1 MKSEIVSIVGDKPMT
16 TSLLVAKKFKKEHKN
31 VLRSIENLE
40 CSEQFRQLN
49 FELCFKNNDLQNGK
63 PQPYYQITRDGFTFL
78 CMGFTGPE
86 AAKWKEAYIKVFN
99 AMESEI
105 LKRESKKQIEWS
117 GARSQSIVS
126 RNDLTDTIQ
135 AFVEYAKAQGSKNAA
150 MYYANITKM
159 EYKALGLLSQL
170 EGERSNLRDK
180 LNVMQLVHIATAE
193 FQAQAAIERGMEM
206 GMNYKDIY
214 TLAKRHV
221 ERFADSIHMPM
232 IGEPKR
238 INHPE

>member
-1 MKSEIVSIVGDKPMT
+1 MKSEIIQMVGGKPAT
-16 TSLLVAKKFKKEHKN
+16 TSLIIAKKFEREHFN
-31 VLRSIENLE
+31 VLRDIEKLE
-40 CSEQFRQLN
+40 CSQAFRELN
-49 FELCFKNNDLQNGK
+49 FEASSYKSKQGK
-63 PQPYYQITRDGFTFL
+63 KLPMFIVTRDGFSML
-78 CMGFTGPE
+78 AMGFTGSK
-86 AAKWKEAYIKVFN
+86 AMKWKEAYILAFN
-99 AMESEI
+99 AMEDEI
-105 LKRESKKQIEWS
+105 LKKAVSDKIEWS

-135 AFVEYAKAQGSKNAA
+135 EFVEYAKAQGSKNAA

-159 EYKALGLLSQL
+159 EYKALGILSQID
-170 EGERSNLRDK
+170 GERSNLRDK

-193 FQAQAAIERGMEM
+193 FQAQAAIKRGMEM

-221 ERFADSIHMPM
+221 ERFADSIHIPM

-238 INHPE
+238 IKHPE

>member
-1 MKSEIVSIVGDKPMT
+1 MKNDIVSIVGDKPMT
-16 TSLLVAKKFKKEHKN
+16 TSLLVAKKFKKEHKD
-31 VLRSIENLE
+31 VLKAIGNLDCSKEFFAAHFCAATFEN
-40 CSEQFRQLN
+40 R
-49 FELCFKNNDLQNGK
+49 GK
-63 PQPYYQITRDGFTFL
+63 QYPMYQITRDGFMFL
-78 CMGFTGPE
+78 CMGFTGEE

-105 LKRESKKQIEWS
+105 LKKTVSDKIEWS

-159 EYKALGLLSQL
+159 EYKSLGLLSQL

-180 LNVMQLVHIATAE
+180 LNVMLLVQVAAAE
-193 FQAQAAIERGMEM
+193 FQAKAAIERGMEM

-221 ERFADSIHMPM
+221 ERFADSIHMPI